1 MIAKESLLKLIKKE
15 STTTV
20 KAMRAFPEDNLLY
33 TPHERSRNARQ
44 LMATFVFEMYLIKH
58 YVFGERVDRS
68 VFQTYAPD
76 SLRTLIADF
85 EMETAHVV
93 STLEGMPEAD
103 LNKPVEFAGK
113 KMTAD
118 EFTLMMMFDQ
128 IHHRGQLS
136 VYTRLAGGKVP
147 STYGP
152 SADDPSTNL

>member
-1 MIAKESLLKLIKKE
+1 MITQEDLLKIIRKESA
-15 STTTV
+15 TTL
-20 KAMRAFPEDNLLY
+20 KAMRAFPGDKLPY
-33 TPHERSRNARQ
+33 TPHERSRNAGQ
-44 LMATFVFEMYLIKH
+44 LMTNFVFEMYLVKH
-58 YVFGERVDRS
+58 YVFGEKVDRS

-76 SLRTLIADF
+76 SSRTLIADF
-85 EMETAHVV
+85 ERETAHVV
-93 STLEGMPEAD
+93 STIEGMPEAD

-147 STYGP
+147 SAYGP